1 MEHRKYFG
9 CLVRQRIDSQT
20 VPFFVFH
27 ARIKDIRSWTGI
39 RRMEE
44 VAGGTQQVLREARAR
59 AITRFLQSD
68 PINTIPN
75 NLLIA
80 FDPGRVQF
88 VAIQEQLAS
97 CFPQA
102 DPTNGCAEQIA
113 WGFLE
118 FTFDPSLPDHLRPGL
133 VVDGQHRLFGINDF
147 QDEDIPILIVSLV
160 DASVQEQ
167 AFQFIVVNSKQ
178 VKVPTDNFKAIIAD
192 LDLDAQGNALAQRL
206 LKAGVRYGD
215 LSPVLR
221 DINDLPT
228 SPFYHLLKWPYNRN
242 GTQLIPVSATEQSL
256 RYLRTL
262 FAFLDEDED
271 SLVALFLSIWRA
283 IKAEYPSLWESN
295 DSKLLTKVNI
305 NALNE
310 FIGERLKMAW
320 EFGLVDIFNPED
332 VEIQVAGILDRV
344 PAQFWE
350 NEWNI
355 RLQDN
360 ASVREMIKEDLITI
374 SDNYKLRKH
383 WNDDVKLVIA
393 GES

>member
-167 AFQFIVVNSKQ
+167 AFQFIVVTSKQ

-192 LDLDAQGNALAQRL
+192 LDLD
-206 LKAGVRYGD
+206 
-215 LSPVLR
+215 
-221 DINDLPT
+221 
-228 SPFYHLLKWPYNRN
+228 
-242 GTQLIPVSATEQSL
+242 
-256 RYLRTL
+256 
-262 FAFLDEDED
+262 
-271 SLVALFLSIWRA
+271 LSIR
-283 IKAEYPSLWESN
+283 
-295 DSKLLTKVNI
+295 
-305 NALNE
+305 
-310 FIGERLKMAW
+310 
-320 EFGLVDIFNPED
+320 
-332 VEIQVAGILDRV
+332 
-344 PAQFWE
+344 
-350 NEWNI
+350 
-355 RLQDN
+355 
-360 ASVREMIKEDLITI
+360 
-374 SDNYKLRKH
+374 
-383 WNDDVKLVIA
+383 
-393 GES
+393 